1 MKWPNAL
8 TRLFGGKQ
16 QPEIQNAVI
25 SSDNAGMAEM
35 FDLGSAATAGEVVN
49 ESTALRVSAVYAAV
63 SLVAGAVASMP
74 LHLYRRTA
82 TGREKQDNPPLWW
95 LLNEQPHPDLSAA
108 TFWETMLTARL
119 LQGDAIA
126 EVQRD
131 RNGRPLAFVPLNPA
145 HVLIDKWRGGL
156 IYTWHDGEK
165 LVTREAG
172 DMLHVPGLGWDGK
185 RSMSPIRWAAANSV
199 GMALAADKYNAA
211 FFANG
216 ARPDFVLETDGKL
229 SDDAVKV
236 LRNTWSDMHQGAG
249 RAHKPAVLTGGLKA
263 KAISLSAPDAQLLET
278 RRFSVEEIARIF
290 GVPPHLIGHTD
301 KTTSWGSGIESMM
314 IGFVQFTLSRHLNA
328 IEQEINRKLFRT
340 AANFVEFAVEGLLR
354 GDTKARSDFYKSAL
368 GGSAGPAWMTVNE
381 VRRIENL
388 PPIEGGDQLIKWE
401 RSNVKVP
408 AGSADGEPN
417 SAA

>member
-388 PPIEGGDQLIKWE
+388 PPIEG
-401 RSNVKVP
+401 
-408 AGSADGEPN
+408 
-417 SAA
+417 